1 MFEADKL
8 AYPPSLCTLNRQN
21 SCESINSLHS
31 MFSQRSIK
39 ASSTLHKKSS
49 DASSCSGSSS
59 GAGAAYDSLSKFNES
74 IDSTCKSPSKKKS
87 WLRSSFRKAFNR
99 KGSESDKS
107 FDANA
112 HNCSI
117 ISVDSGI
124 LSGGVKKCLSDVDE
138 NDFAK
143 HRLAEFESGGGDFSL
158 PTSPLHQLHLSK
170 KGAQDNNMPTFI
182 ELEEYQRVL
191 RDKEC
196 KLTDIRLEALAT
208 AHQLDSTKEENLKM
222 RNEIE
227 QLKAE
232 NLRMQQFFTSQF
244 TPHHQPQQQSVCSS
258 LSSPSPSSSIS
269 SSSNNN
275 SKLNLSLSTHQV
287 MLASPNHSGEIKQ
300 PETNINEG
308 KRVCV
313 SIYLGDSSPLMD
325 ETGCD
330 QVFIGSINIST
341 RTNWESLDAIIKKVF
356 KEYLTRL
363 DSGMPTLGLNL
374 NSLSSY
380 YVGEMPRSAEVS
392 QKLPDLLPYGYLVG
406 NHTNIVIQLKDA
418 DHSSEIDSLCYDTL
432 VQKSRMQC
440 YISLLLDHRNLLFCG
455 PNGTCKSYLARKI
468 GEFLVKRLNRNAET
482 GIAYFNVENKTSKDL
497 KLFLRNIA
505 EKSQNTSAD
514 SPVVLIL
521 DNLHNIG
528 NNADVFLEYFS
539 ARNSQNKRY
548 FKFVNKIVKLS
559 KNKFYIF

>member
-1 MFEADKL
+1 
-8 AYPPSLCTLNRQN
+8 
-21 SCESINSLHS
+21 

-49 DASSCSGSSS
+49 DATSCSGSSS

-74 IDSTCKSPSKKKS
+74 MDSACKSPSKKKS

-99 KGSESDKS
+99 KGSDTDKS
-107 FDANA
+107 FDALSQTNA

-117 ISVDSGI
+117 ISADSGI
-124 LSGGVKKCLSDVDE
+124 LSGGAKKCLSDVDE
-138 NDFAK
+138 NDFVK
-143 HRLAEFESGGGDFSL
+143 HRLAEFESGGGGDFSL
-158 PTSPLHQLHLSK
+158 PTSPLHQLHLGK
-170 KGAQDNNMPTFI
+170 KATQDNTMPTFI

-244 TPHHQPQQQSVCSS
+244 TPQHQPQQQSICSS

-287 MLASPNHSGEIKQ
+287 MLASPNHSGDLKQ
-300 PETNINEG
+300 HETNINEG

-341 RTNWESLDAIIKKVF
+341 RTNWESLDAIIKNVF
-356 KEYLTRL
+356 REYLTRL
-363 DSGMPTLGLNL
+363 DAGMPTLGLNL

-380 YVGEMPRSAEVS
+380 YVGEMPRSAELV

-406 NHTNIVIQLKDA
+406 NHTNIVIQLRDA
-418 DHSSEIDSLCYDTL
+418 DHSSDIDSLCYDTL

-440 YISLLLDHRNLLFCG
+440 YVSLLLDHRNLLFCG
-455 PNGTCKSYLARKI
+455 PNGTGKSYLARKI
-468 GEFLVKRLNRNAET
+468 GEFLVKRLNKDAET
-482 GIAYFNVENKTSKDL
+482 AIAYFNVEHKTSKDL

-505 EKSQNTSAD
+505 EQSQNTSTE
-514 SPVVLIL
+514 SPLVLIL

-528 NNADVFLEYFS
+528 NNADVFLDYFS

-548 FKFVNKIVKLS
+548 SIYFNKQNLNNQNILIL
-559 KNKFYIF
+559 FIFIKIKVRMWSAR